1 MMQIPKVFVGWTVLV
16 ADDEV
21 DSLEVA
27 TRLLKLAGANVVTA
41 KNGREALD
49 KVKQHKPHFIL
60 SDLSMPEM
68 DGWELVYR
76 LKLERSTLGIPV
88 IALTAHAM
96 SGDRDRAIRA
106 GFHNHIAKP
115 LDPTKLVRQLINV
128 LIDVPEL
135 TPLLESYF

>member
-1 MMQIPKVFVGWTVLV
+1 MQIPQAFVGWTVLI

-27 TRLLKLAGANVVTA
+27 SRLIRLAGATVVTA
-41 KNGREALD
+41 KNGLEALE
-49 KVKQHKPHFIL
+49 KVRQHKPHFIL

-106 GFHNHIAKP
+106 GFHNHISKP
-115 LDPTKLVRQLINV
+115 LDPAKLVRQLVNV

-135 TPLLESYF
+135 TPMLEAYY

>member
-1 MMQIPKVFVGWTVLV
+1 MQIPQAFAGWTVLI

-27 TRLLKLAGANVVTA
+27 TRLVRLAGANVITA
-41 KNGREALD
+41 KNGLEALE
-49 KVKQHKPHFIL
+49 KVRQYRPHFIL

-76 LKLERSTLGIPV
+76 LKLERSTLDIPV

-96 SGDRDRAIRA
+96 AGDRDRAIRA
-106 GFHNHIAKP
+106 GFHNHISKP

-128 LIDVPEL
+128 LMDVPEL
-135 TPLLESYF
+135 TPMLVAYY